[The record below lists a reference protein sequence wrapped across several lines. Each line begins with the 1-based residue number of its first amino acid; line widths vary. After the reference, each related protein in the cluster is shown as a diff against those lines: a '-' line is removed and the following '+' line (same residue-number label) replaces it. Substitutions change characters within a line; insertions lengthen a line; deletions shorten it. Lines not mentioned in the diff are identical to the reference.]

1 MQLKSPAD
9 LIGDEPSLAASE
21 LADKRSNHPLLIA
34 LSLAIVAV
42 CFAVDLFTPNGAT
55 PAIGYCVV
63 PLLVVQTR
71 RRWFILGMMGLCTF
85 LTWVVYLI
93 EPLTTPV
100 WMSIFERS
108 MVTGVLWFS
117 FVLVWQRTEAL
128 AELAR
133 QAQALAQANNE
144 LSRSNQELD
153 AFAAVASHDIR
164 GPLATTGM
172 FADLLANSLGGKIDR
187 DCAEW
192 LALIQSEVQRMHSIV
207 ESLLQYSR
215 FNSEH
220 LRLVECDCEDIL
232 ATVLDALKADVLA
245 HGAEVTH
252 DPLPRLM
259 ADPIQ
264 LAVLLQNLIGNSI
277 KYRSGARP
285 KIHLSAAADGEG
297 WKFSL
302 QDNGIGISPEDS
314 KKIFRLFQR
323 GEDSQETKGLGIG
336 LATCK
341 RIAELH
347 GGRIWVESVPGR
359 GSTFYIT
366 IADRLASSRP
376 SSRLPEESEQAR
388 SSTAYLEAGKREE
401 AKGQR
406 WL

>member
-9 LIGDEPSLAASE
+9 LNGDQRSLAASA

-42 CFAVDLFTPNGAT
+42 CFAVDLLTPNGAT

-128 AELAR
+128 ARLAE

-172 FADLLANSLGGKIDR
+172 FADLLANSLRGKIER

-215 FNSEH
+215 FNREH

-232 ATVLDALKADVLA
+232 ATVLDALKADLIA

-285 KIHLSAAADGEG
+285 KIHLSARADGEG

-302 QDNGIGISPEDS
+302 EDNGIGISPEDS

-366 IADRLASSRP
+366 IADRLASSHP

-388 SSTAYLEAGKREE
+388 SATA
-401 AKGQR
+401 
-406 WL
+406 